1 MTDRKG
7 IHKTGLLGMDE
18 DELRSFFEEIG
29 EPAYR
34 GTQLYTWLY
43 NKRITSFEPITAFSK
58 SLRSYLSEHTAILY
72 PVVIEKQHSQIDGTT
87 KFLLELE
94 DGNKI
99 ESVLIPRQ
107 KNADDLDS
115 LTETVCVST
124 QVGCALGCK
133 FCATGAMK
141 FTRNLTAGEILS
153 QILIAEEHATRRI
166 TNVVFMGMGEP
177 LLNIGAVVKTIKIL
191 VDDRAGNMRAR
202 GITVSTAGIPE
213 GIIELAKVPIRF
225 RLAISLHSLNREIR
239 NLLMPINKKYE
250 INQVIESAIEYSKAK
265 RDRITFEYITFDGI
279 NDSDRDVNKLVT
291 LSKRIPMKINLIQY
305 HPLDHLSKLGLK
317 VDAEAIGLA
326 PSKRIN
332 EFADALRARGIT
344 VFIRSNAGQDIN
356 GACGQLAA
364 KNLQRTRKKMV
375 IS

>member
-1 MTDRKG
+1 
-7 IHKTGLLGMDE
+7 
-18 DELRSFFEEIG
+18 
-29 EPAYR
+29 
-34 GTQLYTWLY
+34 
-43 NKRITSFEPITAFSK
+43 
-58 SLRSYLSEHTAILY
+58 
-72 PVVIEKQHSQIDGTT
+72 
-87 KFLLELE
+87 
-94 DGNKI
+94 
-99 ESVLIPRQ
+99 
-107 KNADDLDS
+107 
-115 LTETVCVST
+115 
-124 QVGCALGCK
+124 
-133 FCATGAMK
+133 
-141 FTRNLTAGEILS
+141 
-153 QILIAEEHATRRI
+153 
-166 TNVVFMGMGEP
+166 
-177 LLNIGAVVKTIKIL
+177 GAVVKTIKIL

-375 IS
+375 TS

>member
-177 LLNIGAVVKTIKIL
+177 LLN
-191 VDDRAGNMRAR
+191 
-202 GITVSTAGIPE
+202 
-213 GIIELAKVPIRF
+213 
-225 RLAISLHSLNREIR
+225 
-239 NLLMPINKKYE
+239 
-250 INQVIESAIEYSKAK
+250 
-265 RDRITFEYITFDGI
+265 
-279 NDSDRDVNKLVT
+279 
-291 LSKRIPMKINLIQY
+291 
-305 HPLDHLSKLGLK
+305 
-317 VDAEAIGLA
+317 
-326 PSKRIN
+326 
-332 EFADALRARGIT
+332 
-344 VFIRSNAGQDIN
+344 
-356 GACGQLAA
+356 
-364 KNLQRTRKKMV
+364 
-375 IS
+375 